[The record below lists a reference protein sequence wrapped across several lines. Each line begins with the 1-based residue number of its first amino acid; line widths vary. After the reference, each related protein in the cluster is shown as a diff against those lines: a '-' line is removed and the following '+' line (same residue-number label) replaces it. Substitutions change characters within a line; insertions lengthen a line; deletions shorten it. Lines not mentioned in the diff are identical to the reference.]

1 MLVYTAE
8 PYTPTAEA
16 LNFLASWAATQ
27 PGEVSA
33 GRDAARTEQS

>member
-8 PYTPTAEA
+8 PDTPTAEA

-27 PGEVSA
+27 QA
-33 GRDAARTEQS
+33 GADSRR